1 VDKTGRKHAA
11 RRRKNGQKTPFYVTD
26 GAGSLTHKTLLRRLM
41 KNWRELV
48 NRSRP
53 DIEMD
58 LPKPGV
64 KS

>member
-26 GAGSLTHKTLLRRLM
+26 GAGSLTHKTLLR
-41 KNWRELV
+41 EVV